1 MSLELT
7 EIQKSVRNKLIANS
21 NLIAILANGS
31 NSILDNP
38 QNTNNNDYPLIGFTD
53 QRSEPFDTT
62 STEGNTV
69 FIVLTAYTQT
79 GSRLQ
84 AQAILKE
91 FNTSLHQVDLSVN
104 NLVYC
109 RSIIEFS
116 EIVVDDPT
124 VADGFNAIIRLR
136 LTTY

>member
-1 MSLELT
+1 M
-7 EIQKSVRNKLIANS
+7 
-21 NLIAILANGS
+21 
-31 NSILDNP
+31 
-38 QNTNNNDYPLIGFTD
+38 IGFTD

-69 FIVLTAYTQT
+69 FITLTAYTQT
-79 GSRLQ
+79 NSRLQ

-91 FNTSLHQVDLSVN
+91 FNVSLHQVDLSVN

-124 VADGFNAIIRLR
+124 VADGFNAIIRLK